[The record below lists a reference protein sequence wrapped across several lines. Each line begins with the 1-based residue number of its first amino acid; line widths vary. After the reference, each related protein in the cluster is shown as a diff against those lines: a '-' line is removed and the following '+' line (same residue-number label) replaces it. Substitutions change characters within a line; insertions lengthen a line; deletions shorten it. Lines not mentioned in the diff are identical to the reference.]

1 MESRQEMARPTSSLC
16 PQELVLTLRELPG
29 HAEGEAFRI
38 PLRLQSYHGVGAIRN
53 GPRGS
58 KTSSFEWHMAPK

>member
-38 PLRLQSYHGVGAIRN
+38 PLRLQSYHGVGAIR
-53 GPRGS
+53 GS